1 MGLVVS
7 ALAALHLHHWLAVFC
22 IALPL
27 LLALRPRNNNTKQ
40 NLAVGPTMKDSE
52 KKNRNKNEGTDDEID
67 DDEKPAL
74 NSDLPHIPFQHRGY
88 PEPEM
93 VSRSAQFYR
102 EMNQRR
108 SLRFYSSRPVPLAV
122 MENLILAAG
131 TAPSGAH
138 TEPWTYVLVSD
149 IRTKQQVRDI
159 IEREEEVSCTRT
171 PHREYIRLCTQLY

>member
-27 LLALRPRNNNTKQ
+27 LLALRPRNNNTK
-40 NLAVGPTMKDSE
+40 GPTKEDSE
-52 KKNRNKNEGTDDEID
+52 KKNRNKKQRTDDEID